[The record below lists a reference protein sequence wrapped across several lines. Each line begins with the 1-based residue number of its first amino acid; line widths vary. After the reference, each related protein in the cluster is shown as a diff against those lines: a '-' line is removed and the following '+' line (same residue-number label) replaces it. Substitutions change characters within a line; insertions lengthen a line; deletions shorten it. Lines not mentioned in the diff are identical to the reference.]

1 MSSFSLNKLIYNSGD
16 VFLPKEV
23 RDLLAKGIYF
33 DSTST
38 FYLNGW
44 TLLHFISGIVVGYIY
59 IYYNK
64 PLNIYYYKLFII
76 HTIWELWQMLIG
88 MSKPWK
94 LTGNSNLLDTIVDT
108 LVFMLGGYVIKQ
120 LLIK

>member
-1 MSSFSLNKLIYNSGD
+1 MSSFNLNKLIYNSGD

-64 PLNIYYYKLFII
+64 PLNLYYYKLFII

-94 LTGNSNLLDTIVDT
+94 FSGNSNLLDTIIDT
-108 LVFMLGGYVIKQ
+108 FVFMLGGYVIKQ